1 VPIKCLRQPSL
12 YQCSK
17 ICGGKWDLI
26 SDFGKL
32 KNKSVK
38 FKKIWLKRTG
48 DDGGTVKTENTE
60 MRPVSA
66 INRPVSVI
74 NRPVLSINQPVLPIN
89 RCGEFRTVFVRNRP
103 IFAEIR

>member
-1 VPIKCLRQPSL
+1 VPIKCLRQPSR

-48 DDGGTVKTENTE
+48 DDGGTVKIGKNK
-60 MRPVSA
+60 MRPVSP
-66 INRPVSVI
+66 INRPVF
-74 NRPVLSINQPVLPIN
+74 P
-89 RCGEFRTVFVRNRP
+89 ENRP
-103 IFAEIR
+103 IYRETGRILFVPVFTVPPSSLDEFC

>member
-1 VPIKCLRQPSL
+1 
-12 YQCSK
+12 
-17 ICGGKWDLI
+17 
-26 SDFGKL
+26 
-32 KNKSVK
+32 
-38 FKKIWLKRTG
+38 
-48 DDGGTVKTENTE
+48 VKTENTE

-89 RCGEFRTVFVRNRP
+89 RCGEFRTVFARNRP